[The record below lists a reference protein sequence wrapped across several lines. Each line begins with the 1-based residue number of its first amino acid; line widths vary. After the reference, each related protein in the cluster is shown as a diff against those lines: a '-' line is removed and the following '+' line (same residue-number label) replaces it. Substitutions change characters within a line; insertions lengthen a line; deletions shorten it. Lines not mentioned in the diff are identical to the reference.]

1 MGDWDYPLS
10 RNPGQEK
17 TAWERR
23 CVVAFEPH
31 EPGAAARREPGIIAD
46 YRFRSR
52 TDLIMPAAKSPPAS
66 FETAMAELEALVE
79 KMDSGQLPLE
89 ESLGAYQRGV
99 ELLKYCEK
107 LLADAQQRVRVLE
120 DGALKDLPSDD
131 VN

>member
-1 MGDWDYPLS
+1 
-10 RNPGQEK
+10 
-17 TAWERR
+17 
-23 CVVAFEPH
+23 
-31 EPGAAARREPGIIAD
+31 
-46 YRFRSR
+46 
-52 TDLIMPAAKSPPAS
+52 MPAAKSPPAS

>member
-1 MGDWDYPLS
+1 
-10 RNPGQEK
+10 
-17 TAWERR
+17 
-23 CVVAFEPH
+23 
-31 EPGAAARREPGIIAD
+31 
-46 YRFRSR
+46 
-52 TDLIMPAAKSPPAS
+52 MPAAKSPPAS

-99 ELLKYCEK
+99 ELLKYCEN

-120 DGALKDLPSDD
+120 EGALKELPSDD

>member
-1 MGDWDYPLS
+1 
-10 RNPGQEK
+10 
-17 TAWERR
+17 
-23 CVVAFEPH
+23 
-31 EPGAAARREPGIIAD
+31 
-46 YRFRSR
+46 
-52 TDLIMPAAKSPPAS
+52 MPAAKSPPAS

-120 DGALKDLPSDD
+120 EGALKELPSDD
-131 VN
+131 AN

>member
-1 MGDWDYPLS
+1 
-10 RNPGQEK
+10 
-17 TAWERR
+17 
-23 CVVAFEPH
+23 
-31 EPGAAARREPGIIAD
+31 
-46 YRFRSR
+46 
-52 TDLIMPAAKSPPAS
+52 MPAAKSPPAS

-89 ESLGAYQRGV
+89 ESLSAYQRGV